1 FLLCVQFKLV
11 SITKVPY
18 NVIAPTRATFST
30 IKFPLTGMKG
40 HDNGAVFVTRPK
52 RTHVGAR
59 VQKLRR
65 SKRNPRIKQENPSS
79 QEPTIQEPTPPCTPR
94 VRRTYSYRPAA
105 ALNKNI
111 TTAINQRS
119 DKLESKYTGSVPC
132 QSQGP
137 ETSNQC
143 QEPGERGGP
152 SAEIEFQIQQPT
164 VNWDCVSYV
173 VSDQKVQTS
182 YEKPEMTP
190 SEVDSDGN
198 TIPGNRV
205 QAYGKM
211 VTKTVTMTVTTTI
224 ATTEILRPG
233 EEGYEE
239 SLERQKRQRE
249 QGPEEKQKQE
259 RQYHE
264 SRKWANGDRTMHENF
279 HFSHHRAAQPAPST
293 AM

>member
-1 FLLCVQFKLV
+1 
-11 SITKVPY
+11 
-18 NVIAPTRATFST
+18 
-30 IKFPLTGMKG
+30 MKG
-40 HDNGAVFVTRPK
+40 HDNRSVYVKSKKTRGGS
-52 RTHVGAR
+52 RI
-59 VQKLRR
+59 QKLRR
-65 SKRNPRIKQENPSS
+65 SQRNPAVKIKREEPPS
-79 QEPTIQEPTPPCTPR
+79 QEQPTQEPTPPCSPR
-94 VRRTYSYRPAA
+94 HTSLYRSSVPPK
-105 ALNKNI
+105 KNI

-132 QSQGP
+132 QNQGP
-137 ETSNQC
+137 ETPNQC
-143 QEPGERGGP
+143 LEPRECA
-152 SAEIEFQIQQPT
+152 SIEIDQAQQPT

-182 YEKPEMTP
+182 YEKPEMGP
-190 SEVDSDGN
+190 LEPDSDGN
-198 TIPGNRV
+198 PIPSSSRV

-233 EEGYEE
+233 EVGYKE

-259 RQYHE
+259 KQYHE

-279 HFSHHRAAQPAPST
+279 HFTHHRAAQPAPST
-293 AM
+293 TV

>member
-1 FLLCVQFKLV
+1 MGGRDNRSVYVK
-11 SITKVPY
+11 TKK
-18 NVIAPTRATFST
+18 TRGGS
-30 IKFPLTGMKG
+30 
-40 HDNGAVFVTRPK
+40 
-52 RTHVGAR
+52 R

-65 SKRNPRIKQENPSS
+65 SQRNIIVRIKREELSNQE
-79 QEPTIQEPTPPCTPR
+79 QPTQEPTPPCSPR
-94 VRRTYSYRPAA
+94 PGCVRRSSAPP
-105 ALNKNI
+105 NKNI

-119 DKLESKYTGSVPC
+119 DKLESKYTGSVPL

-137 ETSNQC
+137 GITNQC
-143 QEPGERGGP
+143 QEPREFGP
-152 SAEIEFQIQQPT
+152 VEIESQAPQQPT

-182 YEKPEMTP
+182 YEKPEMSP
-190 SEVDSDGN
+190 IEVDSDGN
-198 TIPGNRV
+198 PIPSSTRV

-239 SLERQKRQRE
+239 SVERQKRQRE

-279 HFSHHRAAQPAPST
+279 HFTHHRAAQPAPST
-293 AM
+293 TV